1 MLQNLMA
8 GLSDLMHLN
17 NFIFMNIGMLVGIVF
32 GAIPGLSGNLG
43 IMLML
48 PMTFAMQPTSGILML
63 LAVYCGSQ
71 YGGSISSILIGT
83 PGTGSAVATVF
94 DGFPMAK
101 QGKAKKA
108 LDMALIASTIGGLLS
123 AVSLLFTA
131 PFLSEVALKF
141 APPEYF
147 ALAIF
152 GLSIIAGISGNS
164 LPRGIFACLLG
175 YVTAMVGID
184 TASGG
189 ARFVFGNIYLLKGL
203 GLIPVMLGVFAI
215 PLVFQSVLKRE
226 YEASYDNVKM
236 TQGRGLT
243 GQELKENT
251 PCILKSSIIGIVV
264 GAIPGAGAAI
274 AAFIAYNEAR
284 RASKNPQNFG
294 NGELSGVAAP
304 EAANN
309 GVTAASFIPLF
320 TLGIPGSVAAAALI
334 GAFTIHGMQVGPSLF
349 KTQGPLLYAIMI
361 GFFLLNI
368 FMYLQGALL
377 VKLFANIAKVPQI
390 ILLPIILLFC
400 IAGAFSNANIVF
412 DVYVMVAVGIIMY
425 ILRKFNVPYPPFI
438 LGMVLSPLVESNLK
452 RALVM
457 GDGSW
462 TIFFTRPLSLVILIV
477 TVVFTWFSIRTNRKN
492 EQIIKETVRES
503 KEKNAAKG

>member
-1 MLQNLMA
+1 MLENLLA
-8 GLSDLMHLN
+8 GLADLLHIN
-17 NFIFMNIGMLVGIVF
+17 NFVMMNVGMLVGIVF

-48 PMTFAMQPTSGILML
+48 PMTFAMRPTSGILML
-63 LAVYCGSQ
+63 LGVYCGSQ
-71 YGGSISSILIGT
+71 YGGSVSSILIGT

-94 DGFPMAK
+94 DGLPLAK

-108 LDMALIASTIGGLLS
+108 LGMALIASTIGGLLS
-123 AVSLLFTA
+123 AVALLFVA
-131 PFLSEVALKF
+131 PFLSEAALKF

-147 ALAIF
+147 SLAIF

-175 YVTAMVGID
+175 YIAAMVGID

-189 ARFVFGNIYLLKGL
+189 ARFVFNNIYLLKGF

-226 YEASYDNVKM
+226 YETSYEEVKM
-236 TQGRGLT
+236 TQGGGLT
-243 GQELKENT
+243 KQELKENV
-251 PCILKSSIIGIVV
+251 PVIFKSSIIGIVV

-284 RASKNPQNFG
+284 RVSKNPKNFG
-294 NGELSGVAAP
+294 NGELAGVAAP

-349 KTQGPLLYAIMI
+349 RTQGPLLYAIMI
-361 GFFLLNI
+361 GFFFLNI
-368 FMYLQGALL
+368 FMFLQGVFL
-377 VKLFANIAKVPQI
+377 VKLFANVAKIPQM
-390 ILLPIILLFC
+390 ILLPVILLFC
-400 IAGAFSNANIVF
+400 ISGAFSNASIVF
-412 DVYVMVAVGIIMY
+412 DVHVMIAVGIIMY
-425 ILRKFNVPYPPFI
+425 ILRKLDVPYPPFI

-462 TIFFTRPLSLVILIV
+462 TIFVTRPLSLIILVI
-477 TVVFTWFSIRTNRKN
+477 TVVFTWFSIRTNRRTEETIKDAAREAKKKN
-492 EQIIKETVRES
+492 EAE
-503 KEKNAAKG
+503 G